1 MSHRRQGVEFLDVG
15 AVLTVTPYIG
25 TNDQVLMKVNPEVSN
40 GSMNIDTEIRDEQIT
55 TVDSTVLLN
64 DGQGMVIGGLIRE
77 INDDQ
82 RIKAA
87 GLVEL

>member
-1 MSHRRQGVEFLDVG
+1 
-15 AVLTVTPYIG
+15 
-25 TNDQVLMKVNPEVSN
+25 
-40 GSMNIDTEIRDEQIT
+40 MNRSQRSTQPFC
-55 TVDSTVLLN
+55 STVLLE

-77 INDDQ
+77 IDDDQ

>member
-1 MSHRRQGVEFLDVG
+1 M
-15 AVLTVTPYIG
+15 TPYIG

-77 INDDQ
+77 IDDDQ

>member
-1 MSHRRQGVEFLDVG
+1 
-15 AVLTVTPYIG
+15 
-25 TNDQVLMKVNPEVSN
+25 MKVNPEVSN

>member
-1 MSHRRQGVEFLDVG
+1 MLIELFAGEPQAKGVEFLDVG

-40 GSMNIDTEIRDEQIT
+40 GSINIDTEIRDEQIT

-64 DGQGMVIGGLIRE
+64 RSAQPFCSKMS
-77 INDDQ
+77 
-82 RIKAA
+82 KAW
-87 GLVEL
+87 